1 MWSFLYDRFTVN
13 GQPLKPY
20 CLIKCLKILVQIW
33 SFQNIRASPQF
44 SCYVEFGSYMCV
56 LQLLL
61 SSCVLSYPAW
71 QKSKNLNGV
80 VEKLWTGFAHATCTH
95 VIIAF
100 LGSCDFLRFR
110 KGIKLLTSWRPLC
123 SSPGSV
129 PFGTLNDYFSIM
141 HFSPFA
147 FTKTKSQELQPKT
160 TGWVSS
166 CIDIIK

>member
-33 SFQNIRASPQF
+33 RSFQNIRASPQF
-44 SCYVEFGSYMCV
+44 SCYVEFWSYMCV

-71 QKSKNLNGV
+71 QKSKKLNGV

-100 LGSCDFLRFR
+100 LGSYDFLRFR
-110 KGIKLLTSWRPLC
+110 KGIKLWQVDARSAAVLDQCRLVPWTITSPLC
-123 SSPGSV
+123 ISLRS
-129 PFGTLNDYFSIM
+129 
-141 HFSPFA
+141 H
-147 FTKTKSQELQPKT
+147 SQRQKAKNYSQRLQ
-160 TGWVSS
+160 GESAVA
-166 CIDIIK
+166 